1 MPMFLRRCG
10 GIGRRAGLKIHGY
23 AREVQ
28 RRCRFVA
35 VFNAPFP
42 ASRVLVENCLFFAD
56 VSSNF
61 TLQIESE
68 ITS

>member
-1 MPMFLRRCG
+1 MFLRRCG

-23 AREVQ
+23 AR
-28 RRCRFVA
+28 RYSAVA

-42 ASRVLVENCLFFAD
+42 DSRVLVENCLFFAD
-56 VSSNF
+56 VASNF